1 MDEYLAQQSF
11 DDLVGVS
18 VTARFDPSY
27 RASPSLVPSLV
38 TVAPRCGRFAGVPLA
53 GVSSGEGSFGGRIT
67 SRWSRRANRFVRSCH
82 RGARLSAS
90 VRRSMRTQNKDAVP
104 KRSLTIG
111 AVVNVLGEHYGPPL
125 SLPTADPFELILW
138 ENVAYLAPPARRRQ
152 AFEQL
157 KRTVGTAPEVILT
170 AKQSALERVTAR
182 GILKTTFAAKL
193 RECASIAVNE
203 FGGDL
208 GAVIRGPLDSAKR
221 ALRLFPGIGEP
232 GAEKILL
239 FTGQQAL
246 LAPDSNGLRVLLRLG
261 LVREEKKSYSRTYA
275 ASRQVANDLPK
286 EPSVMQEAHL
296 LLQQHGQSLCKRGVP
311 RCEQCPLTLVCAYAR
326 MTHGAPN
333 KHLQP
338 SAAGARMSRRG

>member
-1 MDEYLAQQSF
+1 MARAGPKKTRQYGVAFKRTAVELTRRPGLQVQAVAEALDIHPFMLSRWRKEYREGRLRLASDER
-11 DDLVGVS
+11 DRR
-18 VTARFDPSY
+18 TAKI
-27 RASPSLVPSLV
+27 SLVREP
-38 TVAPRCGRFAGVPLA
+38 C
-53 GVSSGEGSFGGRIT
+53 
-67 SRWSRRANRFVRSCH
+67 
-82 RGARLSAS
+82 

-111 AVVNVLGEHYGPPL
+111 AVVNVLREHYGPPL

-157 KRTVGTAPEVILT
+157 KRTVGTSPEAILT

-182 GILKTTFAAKL
+182 GILKSTFAAKL
-193 RECASIAVNE
+193 RDCASITVHE

-208 GAVIRGPLDSAKR
+208 GAVIHGPLDSAKR

-246 LAPDSNGLRVLLRLG
+246 LAPDSNGLRVLRRLG

-333 KHLQP
+333 ERLQP
-338 SAAGARMSRRG
+338 TKAPRTKTAQAALRERLRG